1 MVMDLLLSTG
11 STHGLITLRK
21 TFKLAAH
28 TGFDGVEYIVNRY
41 SQPRQLEALHEAAEE
56 TGLSVR
62 SVHAPFEH
70 VDGWDDRAAAL
81 GSTVELARSLGADS
95 VTFHPPQ
102 RTMEDVTFLRWIS
115 EVTDFQRE
123 VGGGDVLVTMENMP
137 KSRSWRGIKVPFSTT
152 PYRFQDR
159 DEMWELMEGHNLY
172 MTFDTTHYGA
182 AGESLGGCFSQ
193 FRDRV
198 GLIHLSNFRRRDF
211 QEHLP
216 VHSGDLDLAAF
227 LHLVKRMGYEGAV
240 SLEIKPKALEDHE
253 GGPEGALSEY
263 VEWIRR
269 TLADKEGEETATSA
283 DPAED
288 GQYDSQTGTRPTSLR
303 GLQQDTGFSSS
314 S

>member
-1 MVMDLLLSTG
+1 MELLLSTG
-11 STHGLITLRK
+11 STHGLVTLRE
-21 TFKLAAH
+21 TFKLAVR

-41 SQPRQLEALHEAAEE
+41 SQPRQLESLHRAAED
-56 TGLSVR
+56 TGLSVK

-70 VDGWDDRAAAL
+70 VDGWEDRITAL
-81 GSTVELARSLGADS
+81 ENTVELARSLGAGA

-115 EVTDFQRE
+115 EVADFQRE
-123 VGGGDVLVTMENMP
+123 VGGGDVLITMENMP

-159 DEMWELMEGHNLY
+159 DEMWELMESHNLY

-198 GLIHLSNFRRRDF
+198 GLIHLSNFRRQDF

-227 LHLVKRMGYEGAV
+227 LRLVKRMGFDRAISVEIRPN
-240 SLEIKPKALEDHE
+240 SLEEHED
-253 GGPEGALSEY
+253 GPEGALAEH
-263 VEWIRR
+263 VEWIQR
-269 TLADKEGEETATSA
+269 TMTGEKSEGVATPA
-283 DPAED
+283 DPAGD
-288 GQYDSQTGTRPTSLR
+288 GRYDSQTESPPASLR
-303 GLQQDTGFSSS
+303 GLRQDTGFSSS